1 MGHDYT
7 VGLMQLQGTLLE
19 FLRATT
25 CMPDLEAWCVQG
37 GGGGGRPDH
46 KKLEEQVTIIPWGSL

>member
-7 VGLMQLQGTLLE
+7 VGLMQVQGTLLE

-25 CMPDLEAWCVQG
+25 CMPDLEAWCVRG
-37 GGGGGRPDH
+37 GGDLIT